1 MTGRHQ
7 SYHKFKSS
15 ICALENDSVCVTVCS
30 CVLCMW
36 TTEDIDQTCN
46 KLFVLPK
53 YLLVS
58 GVLVVSGEWRGP
70 ELTTVSVLAADLK

>member
-1 MTGRHQ
+1 
-7 SYHKFKSS
+7 
-15 ICALENDSVCVTVCS
+15 
-30 CVLCMW
+30 MW

-53 YLLVS
+53 YLLVP